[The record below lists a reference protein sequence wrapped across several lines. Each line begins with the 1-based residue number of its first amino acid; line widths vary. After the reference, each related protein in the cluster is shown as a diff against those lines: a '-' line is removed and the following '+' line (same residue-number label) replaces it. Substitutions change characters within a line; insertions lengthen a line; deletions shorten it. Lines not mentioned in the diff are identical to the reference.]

1 MTEPVDILAVFAH
14 PDDAEL
20 LVGGSLAA
28 AVDQG
33 ESVGILDLTAGETG
47 SRGTPELREREAAQA
62 ARVLGARFREN
73 ALLPDGEL
81 ANTLPMRRRVAG
93 LLRQF
98 RPRIVVTHW
107 LEGRHPDHREAAALV
122 VDASFL
128 AGLRNARD
136 VPGDPHRPFKVVHAL
151 TFREQAPNPTFLV
164 DISEQVERRFEA
176 MRCFASQWDGAT
188 GAGEVHA
195 GGSRP
200 LEEQVRA
207 QLAHYGSL
215 IRVPYAEPF
224 WTREA
229 VKLPSLGSLAV
240 STF

>member
-1 MTEPVDILAVFAH
+1 MIDPVDVLAIFAH

-28 AVDQG
+28 AVDRG

-47 SRGTPELREREAAQA
+47 SRGTPEIRAREAREG

-73 ALLPDGEL
+73 ADLPDGEL
-81 ANTLPMRRRVAG
+81 ANVLPMRRRVAA
-93 LLRQF
+93 LIRRF
-98 RPRIVVTHW
+98 RPRVVVTHW

-128 AGLRNARD
+128 AGLRNAQE
-136 VPGDPHRPFKVVHAL
+136 VAGEPHRPFKVVHAL
-151 TFREQAPNPTFLV
+151 TFRERAPHPSFLIDV
-164 DISEQVERRFEA
+164 SGQIERRFEA

-188 GAGEVHA
+188 GAGEVYP

-229 VKLPSLGSLAV
+229 VELPSLGSLAV
-240 STF
+240 SSF

>member
-1 MTEPVDILAVFAH
+1 MIESVDILAVFAH

-28 AVDQG
+28 AVDRG
-33 ESVGILDLTAGETG
+33 ESIGILDLTTGETG
-47 SRGTPELREREAAQA
+47 SRGTPEIRSREAQKAAQ
-62 ARVLGARFREN
+62 VLGARFREN
-73 ALLPDGEL
+73 AGLPDGEL
-81 ANTLPMRRRVAG
+81 ANSLPMRRGVAT
-93 LLRQF
+93 LIRRF
-98 RPRIVVTHW
+98 RPRVVVTHW

-128 AGLRNARD
+128 AGLRNARE
-136 VPGDPHRPFKVVHAL
+136 VVGDPHRPFKVVHAL
-151 TFREQAPNPTFLV
+151 TFREQAPNPSFLV
-164 DISEQVERRFEA
+164 DISAQVERRLEA
-176 MRCFASQWDGAT
+176 MRCFASQWEEAT
-188 GAGEVHA
+188 GAGEVYP
-195 GGSRP
+195 GGPRP

-215 IRVPYAEPF
+215 IRVAYAEPF

-229 VKLPSLGSLAV
+229 VELPSLGSLAV